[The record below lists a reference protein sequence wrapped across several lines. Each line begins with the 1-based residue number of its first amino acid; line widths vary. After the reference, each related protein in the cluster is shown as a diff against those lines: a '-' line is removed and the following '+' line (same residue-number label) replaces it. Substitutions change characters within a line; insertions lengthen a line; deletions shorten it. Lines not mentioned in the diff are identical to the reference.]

1 MRTHHLDDRG
11 STRLLVAIA
20 ATAFL
25 LLPAI
30 AAEAATGSDGCD
42 DALVTFTRD
51 GTTGDDTAVAL
62 TSQAVEQGVT
72 GWEMI
77 TWQAAPGTSIRAI
90 LVTLRNGQLVEVP
103 ATDTG
108 TVEDVAAITFC
119 GTLSGAKDGDGY
131 DEAAN
136 VVPGDPQDPAE
147 PETDDTATP
156 ETDDTATPET
166 DDTATKETDEQ
177 PADTTPPSAVDSTP
191 PTTEAAATTTE
202 PSAAASPSAD
212 AEGTDD
218 SSAPSAT
225 SGGSST
231 STTTTTTSGSGST
244 TSGSGSSTSTTTTTS
259 GSSSTSVDDG
269 ASDDEETEVL
279 GVVIVA
285 SPDTEDEDADQ
296 DPEPQGAATD
306 SSAAS
311 SGSSADLAANDGRHD
326 TTSSAAAQTEQLAS
340 SPWGDRGPLQQAW
353 LLAAAIAV
361 GVAASASVIR
371 HRATTESANADTHG
385 ENL

>member
-1 MRTHHLDDRG
+1 MRTLHLDDLR

-119 GTLSGAKDGDGY
+119 GTLSGAKDGDGS

-136 VVPGDPQDPAE
+136 VVPDDPQDPAE
-147 PETDDTATP
+147 PETEDTATP
-156 ETDDTATPET
+156 ETDATATPET
-166 DDTATKETDEQ
+166 DEQ
-177 PADTTPPSAVDSTP
+177 PEDTTPPSADDSTP

-212 AEGTDD
+212 VAPSDD
-218 SSAPSAT
+218 STAPST
-225 SGGSST
+225 T
-231 STTTTTTSGSGST
+231 STT
-244 TSGSGSSTSTTTTTS
+244 GSSTTTS
-259 GSSSTSVDDG
+259 GSSTSGSSTSSSASAGDADPSTEDDG
-269 ASDDEETEVL
+269 ASEDEEAEVL

-361 GVAASASVIR
+361 GIAAGASVIR
-371 HRATTESANADTHG
+371 YRATTVSANADTHG

>member
-166 DDTATKETDEQ
+166 GDTATPETDDTATKETDEQ

-225 SGGSST
+225 SGG
-231 STTTTTTSGSGST
+231 
-244 TSGSGSSTSTTTTTS
+244 
-259 GSSSTSVDDG
+259 SSTSVDDG

-371 HRATTESANADTHG
+371 HRATTVSANADTHG

>member
-1 MRTHHLDDRG
+1 MRTLHLDDRR
-11 STRLLVAIA
+11 STRLLVAMA

-62 TSQAVEQGVT
+62 TAQAVEQGVT

-90 LVTLRNGQLVEVP
+90 LVTLRNGEEVDVP
-103 ATDTG
+103 AADTG

-119 GTLSGAKDGDGY
+119 GSLVDAPEGDGSE
-131 DEAAN
+131 EAAV
-136 VVPGDPQDPAE
+136 VVPEEPQAPAE
-147 PETDDTATP
+147 PDTDDTATP
-156 ETDDTATPET
+156 DTDDTATPDT

-177 PADTTPPSAVDSTP
+177 PADTTPPSAVDSTR
-191 PTTEAAATTTE
+191 PTTEAAETATE
-202 PSAAASPSAD
+202 PTATASPSAD
-212 AEGTDD
+212 AEGTDG

-225 SGGSST
+225 SGSSSST
-231 STTTTTTSGSGST
+231 STTT
-244 TSGSGSSTSTTTTTS
+244 SS
-259 GSSSTSVDDG
+259 SSSTSSTSVNDG
-269 ASDDEETEVL
+269 NDEPSAGADSATEDEETEVL

-296 DPEPQGAATD
+296 DAEPQGAATD
-306 SSAAS
+306 S
-311 SGSSADLAANDGRHD
+311 SGSSADLAANDGQHD
-326 TTSSAAAQTEQLAS
+326 TTSSAATQTEQLAS

-361 GVAASASVIR
+361 GVAAGASVIR
-371 HRATTESANADTHG
+371 YRATTVSANADTHG